1 MKQVVLFTMKGC
13 PWCQMMKESL
23 TEAKVKYNE
32 RDIDDY
38 KEEYDLFVEATGNEY
53 LPALMLLTVEG
64 DEAKNVTLLAPE
76 RDFQEIHEAVDKVK
90 EYL

>member
-1 MKQVVLFTMKGC
+1 
-13 PWCQMMKESL
+13 MMKESL
-23 TEAKVKYNE
+23 SEAKVKYNE

-64 DEAKNVTLLAPE
+64 NEAKNVTLLAPE